1 MHNETGVEIVVFAA
15 ADSVVAV
22 ADVVDADAVAV
33 GDGGGLEVV
42 GGHVCP
48 YLLL

>member
-1 MHNETGVEIVVFAA
+1 MHNETGVEIVVVAA

-22 ADVVDADAVAV
+22 ADVADAVAV
-33 GDGGGLEVV
+33 GDGGGLEVI